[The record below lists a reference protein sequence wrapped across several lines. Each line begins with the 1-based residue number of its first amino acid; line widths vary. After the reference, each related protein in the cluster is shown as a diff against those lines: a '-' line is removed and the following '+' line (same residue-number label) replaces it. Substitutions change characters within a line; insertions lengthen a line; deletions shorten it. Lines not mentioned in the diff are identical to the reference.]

1 MEQHFK
7 VKSQGLLLQ
16 QVSKVCLK
24 VIRNEKRIKMSCHI
38 FVFLFC
44 IYFSYLPVTVC
55 SCLLFV
61 HFFFS
66 ERKSIKQHIF
76 NVKNK
81 NCIKTYLNVTII
93 RRYKKKFVFLFFG
106 FFFLFFFFCNLQD
119 MFIEKN
125 VMNNSI
131 IRYMILVSYIFIRF
145 FKFNFNFLRN

>member
-1 MEQHFK
+1 MKKELK
-7 VKSQGLLLQ
+7 
-16 QVSKVCLK
+16 CL
-24 VIRNEKRIKMSCHI
+24 VIFLYFY
-38 FVFLFC
+38 FVFISHTYLSQFVLVFCLF
-44 IYFSYLPVTVC
+44 I
-55 SCLLFV
+55 
-61 HFFFS
+61 FFS